1 MVHSGAPLSTPQLYL
16 EAAGAARL
24 SQPPL
29 GVKLVYSFIFPAN
42 LLYMAAM
49 IPRPNEFRVR
59 FWGVRGSYPTTSP
72 GTSTIGGDTSCVEVS
87 AGGRRLIF
95 DAGTGIIPLGKA
107 ICRRATTHPTSFVF
121 LSHTHID
128 HLMGLYF
135 FEPLL
140 TAGARSFIYGPG
152 RSNGALQQTLRQLTH
167 SNLFPV
173 TFDELKGKIEVHS
186 LGGGE
191 TLRFGAPG
199 KRLAVHKHP
208 LARQHPNGELS
219 ITTHQS
225 PAHPREGV
233 MLYRIEY
240 RGKTLVYAT
249 DVEQR
254 PGGYADVIAFAHG
267 ADMLIHDA
275 QYLHSEYY
283 SRSKSKKGWGHS
295 TIEMATEVAA
305 KARVKQL
312 VLFHHEPQHD
322 DPAMGRIA
330 RLSKK
335 LFASSIVAYQG
346 LELKLL

>member
-1 MVHSGAPLSTPQLYL
+1 LLATASGISHS
-16 EAAGAARL
+16 
-24 SQPPL
+24 
-29 GVKLVYSFIFPAN
+29 VDSFIFPVN

-49 IPRPNEFRVR
+49 TLGTNDFRVR
-59 FWGVRGSYPTTSP
+59 FWGVRGSYPTTGP
-72 GTSTIGGDTSCVEVS
+72 GTSEIGGDTSCVEISV
-87 AGGRRLIF
+87 GGRRLIF
-95 DAGTGIIPLGKA
+95 DAGTGIIPLGKD
-107 ICRRATTHPTSFVF
+107 ICRRGASRPMSYVF

-152 RSNGALQQTLRQLTH
+152 RSNGALQQTLRQLTQ

-173 TFDELKGKIEVHS
+173 TFDELKGTIEVHS
-186 LGGGE
+186 LSGGE
-191 TLRFGAPG
+191 TLQFGVPG
-199 KRLAVHKHP
+199 KRPVIRKSSSSSSQA
-208 LARQHPNGELS
+208 NGQLS
-219 ITTHQS
+219 IVTHRS

-254 PGGYADVIAFAHG
+254 AGGYADIIDFAQG

-275 QYLHSEYY
+275 QYLHAEYH
-283 SRSKSKKGWGHS
+283 SKTKSKKGWGHS
-295 TIEMATEVAA
+295 TIEMAAEVAT
-305 KARVKQL
+305 KAQVKKL

-322 DPAMGRIA
+322 DPAMRRIA
-330 RLSKK
+330 RLSKE
-335 LFASSIVAYQG
+335 LFPESIVAYQG